1 MSIASWKNEFYSKPA
16 RKFRVKEG
24 QEPTLKQELAAVEHS
39 IIKWIGLRQE
49 NLDKH
54 QLRPS
59 DDNYCIDGPAITGSL
74 VYDEIEIDAGTC
86 ALCVQNSSQCES
98 CPIVRATGA
107 TCHWRTF
114 ARTMVK
120 PPPEAQE
127 KLSPYFVWL
136 NRQNPEPMIRLLER
150 TREFVQAEI
159 EEAKCT

>member
-1 MSIASWKNEFYSKPA
+1 MSIASWKKEFYSKPA
-16 RKFRVKEG
+16 RKFRVKDQ
-24 QEPTLKQELAAVEHS
+24 QEPTLKQELAAVGHS
-39 IIKWIGLRQE
+39 IIKWTGLRQE

-59 DDNYCIDGPAITGSL
+59 DDNYCIDGPAVDGSKD
-74 VYDEIEIDAGTC
+74 YDEIEIDAGTC
-86 ALCVQNSSQCES
+86 ALCEQNSSHCES

-107 TCHWRTF
+107 TCHWR
-114 ARTMVK
+114 AVPDMVK

-159 EEAKCT
+159 KERK